1 MKKLS
6 ILRQKL
12 IQETKQLIDEDVI
25 DIRSVDHDFQSVTD
39 SQSKKENLQTVQS
52 DFSSKQ
58 NQVENGDSQISARQ
72 KLLKNQMSGQYGNQ
86 FKKREGEDNLLSL
99 QKTNLRKHKADI
111 KVAQTQIKNQS
122 QSQLNFHN
130 TLLDIQKE
138 YLDYEMKKAQ
148 NEYAIDL
155 DLIQEDFANQ
165 QQKQQPHL
173 DQQKKK
179 KSEFID
185 LLKKCKICSESDL
198 HYASKPFKL
207 MKKLKDIRIMF
218 ERKSNNLEQQMKKS
232 NMNKNKIIE
241 DIKADKVI
249 IRKALPEMAKNYL
262 SEIQQ
267 QKRINKLLQ
276 EKNIQKAKKQL
287 ASINQNQSGFSML
300 NSNQMNDQNLNLQLQ
315 YIDSQDPSVYINP
328 AQEVMQS
335 QTTKNYYKNNSTS
348 PFRKNFSSNY
358 NKEAKTSR
366 NNNNEI
372 SQFNDYVQT
381 NDSKSLSRFSHLE
394 QKRRPNQQPK
404 LSGKYNSSDKNGIP
418 IPCIAEYGNYFSQEN
433 SPYIRQLDSRQKSS
447 TNKVISSN
455 FNETQK
461 RKANSISIQQQQ
473 QNNQNDSSINIE
485 TVTIPS
491 SFQNQIASVSTMNP
505 MQSKQSLSSFTTL
518 HLQQNIPEQKR
529 ASKVNQIDLNSINSL
544 ANLPQTTDRQS
555 HISFQHR
562 HSNSEINNGSQIS
575 MEKIQYQIFLSN
587 LKDNQQNSNT
597 DRIQQYLKNQKQID
611 QFQQSSPQK
620 FSVSSIHN
628 KSLSSL
634 STTFK
639 TSAPPGGSS
648 SSGAMLT
655 DRQNLRNDQTP
666 AQSPSGVLLY
676 SNLNQAQNNNFD
688 TPSQFQKYSSNTS
701 FAFRSDK
708 KYNPNNNV
716 SQQSRLY
723 AKQNEINKKQK
734 SKEGILENVYK
745 FDEDKYFQHQQ
756 IYKYEIEQA
765 QILAIK
771 RNQTTRPATQQQSQ
785 KGSENPQSKNKKNEG
800 YFHDEY
806 SSNDD
811 SIPSATEAQLDNFYE
826 ESKKIQKKV
835 LKLKKGDLHTK
846 IKSLLRIENINNEI
860 NKLVQWKMKK

>member
-1 MKKLS
+1 MKKLC

-12 IQETKQLIDEDVI
+12 IQETKQLIDEDAI
-25 DIRSVDHDFQSVTD
+25 DIRSTDHEIQSVAD
-39 SQSKKENLQTVQS
+39 SLSKKENLQTVQS

-58 NQVENGDSQISARQ
+58 NKVENGDSQITTRQ
-72 KLLKNQMSGQYGNQ
+72 KLVKLSISSSYKNQL
-86 FKKREGEDNLLSL
+86 KKREGEDNLLSL

-111 KVAQTQIKNQS
+111 KVPQTQIKNQS

-138 YLDYEMKKAQ
+138 YLDHEMKKAQ

-165 QQKQQPHL
+165 QQKDQPQMEL
-173 DQQKKK
+173 QKKK

-218 ERKSNNLEQQMKKS
+218 ERKSNHLEQQMKKR

-262 SEIQQ
+262 SKIQQ
-267 QKRINKLLQ
+267 QKIINKLLQ
-276 EKNIQKAKKQL
+276 EKNIQKTKKQQD
-287 ASINQNQSGFSML
+287 SINQNQSSFSML
-300 NSNQMNDQNLNLQLQ
+300 YSKQISDQNLKLQLQ
-315 YIDSQDPSVYINP
+315 YIDSEDPSVYLNP
-328 AQEVMQS
+328 AQEITQS

-358 NKEAKTSR
+358 NKQTMTTK
-366 NNNNEI
+366 NYHNEI
-372 SQFNDYVQT
+372 SSFNDYTQT
-381 NDSKSLSRFSHLE
+381 NDSKSLSRFNHLE
-394 QKRRPNQQPK
+394 YKRKPSQQPN
-404 LSGKYNSSDKNGIP
+404 LSGKFNDKSRKP
-418 IPCIAEYGNYFSQEN
+418 IPCITEYGNYFSQEN
-433 SPYIRQLDSRQKSS
+433 SPFIRKIDNRQKSS
-447 TNKVISSN
+447 TNKVISNN
-455 FNETQK
+455 FKETKK
-461 RKANSISIQQQQ
+461 RKANSISIQQQ
-473 QNNQNDSSINIE
+473 QNNQNDSSINID
-485 TVTIPS
+485 TATIPS

-505 MQSKQSLSSFTTL
+505 IQSKQSLSSFTTL
-518 HLQQNIPEQKR
+518 HLQQNIPDQKR
-529 ASKVNQIDLNSINSL
+529 ACKVNQIDLNSIYSL
-544 ANLPQTTDRQS
+544 ANLPQTTDRLS
-555 HISFQHR
+555 HVSFQHR
-562 HSNSEINNGSQIS
+562 HPNSEINNGSQVS
-575 MEKIQYQIFLSN
+575 MEKVQYQIFLAN
-587 LKDNQQNSNT
+587 LNQQNSNT
-597 DRIQQYLKNQKQID
+597 DQLQQYLKNQKQID
-611 QFQQSSPQK
+611 QFKCQSPQK
-620 FSVSSIHN
+620 FSVYN

-639 TSAPPGGSS
+639 TTAQPGSS
-648 SSGAMLT
+648 SGGMQT
-655 DRQNLRNDQTP
+655 DRQNLRNDLTSVQC
-666 AQSPSGVLLY
+666 SSGALMFQ
-676 SNLNQAQNNNFD
+676 NQAQNNNFD
-688 TPSQFQKYSSNTS
+688 TPSQFQKYSNNNS

-708 KYNPNNNV
+708 KYNANSA

-723 AKQNEINKKQK
+723 TNQNEINKKQK
-734 SKEGILENVYK
+734 SKEGGILENVYK

-765 QILAIK
+765 QILSIK
-771 RNQTTRPATQQQSQ
+771 RNQTIRPAAQQQNQ
-785 KGSENPQSKNKKNEG
+785 KESENNQDKNKRNEG

-835 LKLKKGDLHTK
+835 LKLQKGDLQTK

>member
-58 NQVENGDSQISARQ
+58 NQVENGDSQTTARQ
-72 KLLKNQMSGQYGNQ
+72 KLVKNSVSGQYGNQ

-111 KVAQTQIKNQS
+111 KVTQEQVKNQS

-165 QQKQQPHL
+165 QQKQQPQL
-173 DQQKKK
+173 DLQKKK

-300 NSNQMNDQNLNLQLQ
+300 NNNNQISDQNLKLHLQ
-315 YIDSQDPSVYINP
+315 YIDSQDPSVYVNP
-328 AQEVMQS
+328 TQDLMQS

-348 PFRKNFSSNY
+348 PFRKNFSNNF

-366 NNNNEI
+366 NNQIEI
-372 SQFNDYVQT
+372 SSFNDYVQT
-381 NDSKSLSRFSHLE
+381 NDSKSLSRFGHLE
-394 QKRRPNQQPK
+394 QKRKPNQQPK
-404 LSGKYNSSDKNGIP
+404 LSGKYNSSDKNGISV
-418 IPCIAEYGNYFSQEN
+418 PCIAEYGNYFSQEN
-433 SPYIRQLDSRQKSS
+433 SPYIRQLDSRQKSAA
-447 TNKVISSN
+447 NKVISSN
-455 FNETQK
+455 FNEIQK

-473 QNNQNDSSINIE
+473 QQNNQNDSSINID

-505 MQSKQSLSSFTTL
+505 IQSKQSLSSFTTL

-529 ASKVNQIDLNSINSL
+529 TSKVNQLDLNSINSL
-544 ANLPQTTDRQS
+544 ANLPQTTDRLS
-555 HISFQHR
+555 HVSFQHR
-562 HSNSEINNGSQIS
+562 HSNSEINNGSQLS

-611 QFQQSSPQK
+611 QFQQQSPQK
-620 FSVSSIHN
+620 FSVSSTHN

-639 TSAPPGGSS
+639 TTAPPGS
-648 SSGAMLT
+648 SSGAMQT
-655 DRQNLRNDQTP
+655 DRQNLRNDQISV
-666 AQSPSGVLLY
+666 QSPSAALML
-676 SNLNQAQNNNFD
+676 SNLNQAQINNFD
-688 TPSQFQKYSSNTS
+688 TPSQLQKYSSNTS

-708 KYNPNNNV
+708 KYNSNNTT

-723 AKQNEINKKQK
+723 AKQSELNKKQK

-771 RNQTTRPATQQQSQ
+771 RNQTTRSTAQQQNQ
-785 KGSENPQSKNKKNEG
+785 KESENIQDKSKKNEG

-826 ESKKIQKKV
+826 ESKKIQKRV

-860 NKLVQWKMKK
+860 NKLVHWKMKK